1 MSHDQS
7 DSLLTLLTQKSSW
20 HADIKPDNILR
31 VKGRFKLAD
40 PGFAKFKKSEAIEK
54 LKDQTKRLRD
64 QTTMIHGG
72 TRTYGKQGL
81 RSPTT
86 TRRHSRLILSGA
98 PECHP
103 GPSKQIHVPRSID
116 IWSLGCVF
124 SVAAS
129 WVVLGT
135 QGIKQFTYVR
145 QRAISKAHDSNSRT
159 KPGEPKGDHFHDG
172 TEVLQDVIYWH
183 NHLRKTCR
191 GTDTITSQML
201 DLVDREM
208 LRGNAKERIEASKL
222 CEKMRQI
229 LSNSHE
235 ATQDSLPESLKEA
248 LIQMNEDALSQSSQS
263 KTQPTPASDLLRLN
277 AFQNRK
283 TRKSKLLDVRVMATS
298 HRSEALK
305 PELAPPAQPARY
317 PVAPPTEMN
326 EKIPVSTDLSTPPTS
341 RHSGGGNVDQS
352 SQSPDQQLS
361 HLRDQRSL
369 DEKLAL
375 QNIGTS
381 LSSIAPSA
389 NQTAA
394 SQYGIQN
401 VWQARLNIERR
412 KRNSLFGR
420 TGKDKLL
427 TQHFGDRDIV
437 SCLPWCRWCDMCSAN

>member
-1 MSHDQS
+1 MSHGQS
-7 DSLLTLLTQKSSW
+7 DLLLNFLTKSRW

-64 QTTMIHGG
+64 QTAMIHGG
-72 TRTYGKQGL
+72 TRTYGKQD
-81 RSPTT
+81 S
-86 TRRHSRLILSGA
+86 RRKTSFKAYFFFSSGA

-159 KPGEPKGDHFHDG
+159 KSGEPKGDHFHDG

-201 DLVDREM
+201 DLVDRKM

-222 CEKMRQI
+222 CKEMEQI

-263 KTQPTPASDLLRLN
+263 KTQPTPPSDFLGLN
-277 AFQNRK
+277 AFQDRK

-305 PELAPPAQPARY
+305 PELASSAEPAKY
-317 PVAPPTEMN
+317 PVAPPTDMN
-326 EKIPVSTDLSTPPTS
+326 EKKIPASTDLSTPPTS
-341 RHSGGGNVDQS
+341 GYGGGGKVDQS
-352 SQSPDQQLS
+352 SQRPDQQLS
-361 HLRDQRSL
+361 HLQDQHSL
-369 DEKLAL
+369 DEKSTL
-375 QNIGTS
+375 QKMGTS

-389 NQTAA
+389 NQTAT

-401 VWQARLNIERR
+401 VWQARLDIERR
-412 KRNSLFGR
+412 KRDSLFGR

-437 SCLPWCRWCDMCSAN
+437 SCLPLV

>member
-1 MSHDQS
+1 MVSK
-7 DSLLTLLTQKSSW
+7 TPKP
-20 HADIKPDNILR
+20 HA
-31 VKGRFKLAD
+31 A
-40 PGFAKFKKSEAIEK
+40 
-54 LKDQTKRLRD
+54 
-64 QTTMIHGG
+64 
-72 TRTYGKQGL
+72 
-81 RSPTT
+81 RS
-86 TRRHSRLILSGA
+86 HSRFILSGA

-135 QGIKQFTYVR
+135 QGIQQFTYVR
-145 QRAISKAHDSNSRT
+145 QRAISKAHDLNFRI

-172 TEVLQDVIYWH
+172 TEVLQDVKYWH

-191 GTDTITSQML
+191 RTDTITSQML
-201 DLVDREM
+201 DLVDRKM

-222 CEKMRQI
+222 CEEMEQI
-229 LSNSHE
+229 LSKSHE

-263 KTQPTPASDLLRLN
+263 KTHPTPASDLLGLN
-277 AFQNRK
+277 AFQDRK
-283 TRKSKLLDVRVMATS
+283 TRKSKLLDIPVRATS

-305 PELAPPAQPARY
+305 PELGSLAQSARY
-317 PVAPPTEMN
+317 PVASPTDMN
-326 EKIPVSTDLSTPPTS
+326 KKIPVSTDFSTPPTS
-341 RHSGGGNVDQS
+341 GYRGGGNVNES
-352 SQSPDQQLS
+352 SRPPDQQLS
-361 HLRDQRSL
+361 PLRDQHSL
-369 DEKLAL
+369 DEKSAL
-375 QNIGTS
+375 QKIGTS
-381 LSSIAPSA
+381 LSSIVPSA

-401 VWQARLNIERR
+401 VWQARLDIERR
-412 KRNSLFGR
+412 KRDSLFGR

-437 SCLPWCRWCDMCSAN
+437 SCLPWCSGVTTVQR